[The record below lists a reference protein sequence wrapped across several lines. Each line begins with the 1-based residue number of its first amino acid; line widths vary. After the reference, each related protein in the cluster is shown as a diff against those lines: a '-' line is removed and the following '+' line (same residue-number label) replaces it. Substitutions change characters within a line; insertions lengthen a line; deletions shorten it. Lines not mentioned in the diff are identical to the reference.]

1 MCVKCNRLM
10 VEHEKIKDDI
20 HEIEWVCI
28 NCEARVSP

>member
-1 MCVKCNRLM
+1 M

-28 NCEARVSP
+28 NCEARVKQKC

>member
-1 MCVKCNRLM
+1 M

-28 NCEARVSP
+28 NCEARVRLNP